1 MPQIFDKKNIIV
13 TGGAGFIGSHLCEK
27 LLAEGNRV
35 ICVDNLIS
43 SALQNIDFLLKN
55 PDFEFIRHDIG
66 TPFDPEQ
73 FPELERFKVKFQGIQ
88 EIYHLACPMSP
99 KAFEQTR
106 MQILYANSLGMKSI
120 LDLAVKYKA
129 RILFTSTSS
138 IYGPRPIDNHH
149 LKEEENG
156 VTDLHGP
163 RASYD
168 EGKRFAETCC
178 STYNKVHGVDSRIAR
193 IFRTYGPR
201 ERLYSGE
208 MIPDFILNALDNKE
222 IEIYGDETFTTSLCY
237 VTDVVDGLMKLMA
250 LDKDIGPVNIGSDI
264 DIPLVDIVR
273 TILEMTGST
282 SRISFKPSL
291 LFMTPLGLP
300 DLTKAK
306 EKLGWMPLLPL
317 DEGLKKIIDYTMA
330 YKNILTGFG
339 QTITPGIAP
348 TDSAEKEQTAPD
360 KTEGVEDM
368 PEIG

>member
-1 MPQIFDKKNIIV
+1 MPPIFDKKNIIV

-55 PDFEFIRHDIG
+55 PDFEFIRHDISM
-66 TPFDPEQ
+66 PFDPEQ
-73 FPELERFKVKFQGIQ
+73 FPELERFKVKFQGVQ

-106 MQILYANSLGMKSI
+106 MQVLYANSLGMKYT

-129 RILFTSTSS
+129 RYLFTSTSS
-138 IYGPRPIDNHH
+138 VYGSRPIDNHH
-149 LKEEENG
+149 LKEDENG
-156 VTDLHGP
+156 LTDMHSP

-178 STYNKVHGVDSRIAR
+178 STYNHVHGVDARIAR

-208 MIPDFILNALDNKE
+208 MVPDFILSALDNKE
-222 IEIYGDETFTTSLCY
+222 LEIYGDETFTTSLCY
-237 VTDVVDGLMKLMA
+237 VTDVVDGLMKLMSS
-250 LDKDIGPVNIGSDI
+250 DKDIGPVNIGSDI
-264 DIPLVDIVR
+264 DIPLVDVVR
-273 TILEMTGST
+273 NILEMTGST

-306 EKLGWMPLLPL
+306 ERLGWMPLVPL

-330 YKNILTGFG
+330 YKNILQGFG
-339 QTITPGIAP
+339 QLATPGIAP
-348 TDSAEKEQTAPD
+348 TGEPESTNPQTVA
-360 KTEGVEDM
+360 GVQDM
-368 PEIG
+368 PELG